1 MTTTTTEKVTVIV
14 EIEADDL
21 WSAVFGSA
29 FESDPV
35 SRAWLV
41 DYSFVEGDWDKSG
54 IVQITYRGG
63 HFAEVESSKMFNVQD
78 LAAALSTAIARGY
91 RHVPCGGKID
101 ADFDNYD
108 ACVGDLLLQIMVY
121 GEEVFA

>member
-1 MTTTTTEKVTVIV
+1 MTTTTTEMVTVTV

-21 WSAVFGSA
+21 WSAVFGSG

-35 SRAWLV
+35 SLAWLV

-54 IVQITYRGG
+54 IVKITYRN
-63 HFAEVESSKMFNVQD
+63 AEDEEVAESKTYNVQD
-78 LAAALSTAIARGY
+78 LAAALSNAIARGY

-108 ACVGDLLLQIMVY
+108 ACVGELLLQIMVY